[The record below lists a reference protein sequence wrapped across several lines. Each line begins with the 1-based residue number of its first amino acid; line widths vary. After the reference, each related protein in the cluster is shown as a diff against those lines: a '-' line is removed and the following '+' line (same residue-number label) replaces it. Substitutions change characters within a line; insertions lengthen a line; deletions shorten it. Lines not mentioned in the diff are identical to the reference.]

1 MVDNVSVRHGSP
13 SFVIRRPRGRD
24 LQPLHHL
31 IDSTY
36 EPMIARL
43 GLPPWPLRANI
54 AQLIHSGTL
63 WVIES
68 KGLIAATI
76 RLDVYWKCVQLEL
89 VTVLPE
95 LQRCGYGRALIEFA
109 QSETRNRRRSSMQLI
124 THERMIDAIGFYL
137 HMGFVEVQRLQ
148 LQGHPFIQ
156 MKKAVSPPS
165 Q

>member
-1 MVDNVSVRHGSP
+1 MNDVGTRHDLP
-13 SFVIRRPRGRD
+13 SFVIRRPHGRD

-31 IDSTY
+31 IDTTY
-36 EPMIARL
+36 EPMIAQL
-43 GLPPWPLRANI
+43 GLPPWPLRVNI
-54 AQLIHSGTL
+54 AQWIHSGTL
-63 WVIES
+63 WVLES

-76 RLDVYWKCVQLEL
+76 RLDVHWKFVQLEL
-89 VTVLPE
+89 VTVLPK
-95 LQRCGYGRALIEFA
+95 LQRHGYGRALIEFA
-109 QSETRNRRRSSMQLI
+109 QSETRSQRRGSMQLI

-156 MKKAVSPPS
+156 MKKAISPLS